1 MIKWT
6 LNDVLLHIRRWHVTT
21 ASYSLSR
28 SLELWDGDW
37 GQTRWQLG
45 RLGCSIAQPCLL
57 RECWTTKIFI
67 LISPL
72 WMERQAALW
81 EYEYGHHMSY

>member
-37 GQTRWQLG
+37 GSDSMAVG
-45 RLGCSIAQPCLL
+45 
-57 RECWTTKIFI
+57 
-67 LISPL
+67 
-72 WMERQAALW
+72 
-81 EYEYGHHMSY
+81 